1 MTSLAIESKSD
12 TFSLSRLWLL
22 VRMQVLSSYR
32 SWLTG
37 CAALAGII
45 LIASMLAD
53 HEDTNFYAAALDN
66 VVIFIGIFITSRSFQ
81 ELHDKTK
88 NELFLLI
95 PASSLEKTL
104 ARLLVVTVGFLISAF
119 VFIFIVSVLCELIKP
134 LLYGPRLPVFNP
146 FTNQIPNLIAIYLF
160 LQSFYFLGAAW
171 FKKNHLVK
179 TILTQFAIVLSLALF
194 SLLVIRIVFASYIN
208 VELDFNIDTA
218 QLFAQ
223 LSGPVEIIVKLFM
236 VLLTFACWAIAWMKV
251 RETEVNEGV

>member
-1 MTSLAIESKSD
+1 M
-12 TFSLSRLWLL
+12 
-22 VRMQVLSSYR
+22 
-32 SWLTG
+32 
-37 CAALAGII
+37 
-45 LIASMLAD
+45 
-53 HEDTNFYAAALDN
+53 
-66 VVIFIGIFITSRSFQ
+66 
-81 ELHDKTK
+81 
-88 NELFLLI
+88 
-95 PASSLEKTL
+95 
-104 ARLLVVTVGFLISAF
+104 
-119 VFIFIVSVLCELIKP
+119 
-134 LLYGPRLPVFNP
+134 FNP
-146 FTNQIPNLIAIYLF
+146 FTNQIPNLIATYLF

-236 VLLTFACWAIAWMKV
+236 VLLTLACWAIAWMKV